1 MNLLLFTP
9 LTFLAALA
17 VALLLLRLLGRLA
30 PVVKTPA
37 GSGKAKAYACGEDV
51 PEHRVAPD
59 YQQFF
64 PFAFFFTIMHVLALV
79 VVTVPS
85 GSAGATALAVGYAA
99 SLAIGLFVLFR
110 RS

>member
-17 VALLLLRLLGRLA
+17 VALLLLRLLGLLA
-30 PVVKTPA
+30 PVVKTPL
-37 GSGKAKAYACGEDV
+37 GSGKGEAYACGEDV
-51 PEHRVAPD
+51 KDHRVQPD

-79 VVTVPS
+79 VVTVPA
-85 GSAGATALAVGYAA
+85 GSLSATLVALGYAGSLAVG
-99 SLAIGLFVLFR
+99 LFTLFR
-110 RS
+110 R